1 MIDKEK
7 ILNDLNEYFDYNGKV
22 TVDDQTGKVSVT
34 GCVEL
39 KEDIKHTR
47 LPVQFAVVGGHFF
60 CYNNSLKTLAGAP
73 QRVGGYFSCSKNRL
87 ETLTGAPQRVG
98 GNFYCNKNSL
108 ETLTGA
114 PMSVGGN
121 FYCIINPLE
130 TLTGAPRSVGGSFW
144 CSYKP
149 DLGLLRIILSNC
161 TDISLY
167 DAPDAVTRI
176 IRKYLGKGQNGA
188 LQCAAELIRA
198 GYKEN
203 AKL

>member
-1 MIDKEK
+1 MIDKQK

-22 TVDDQTGKVSVT
+22 TVDNTGKVSVT
-34 GCVEL
+34 GYVDL
-39 KEDIKHTR
+39 RSNIKHTK
-47 LPVQFAVVGGHFF
+47 LPLQFGSVGGYFD
-60 CYNNSLKTLAGAP
+60 CSNNSLQILTGAP

-121 FYCIINPLE
+121 FYCD
-130 TLTGAPRSVGGSFW
+130 
-144 CSYKP
+144 YKS

-198 GYKEN
+198 GYKKN

>member
-39 KEDIKHTR
+39 KTDIKHTR

-73 QRVGGYFSCSKNRL
+73 KSVGGNFSCHKNSL
-87 ETLTGAPQRVG
+87 KTLAGAPQRVAG
-98 GNFYCNKNSL
+98 YFYCGDNSL

-114 PMSVGGN
+114 PHWVGGDFN
-121 FYCIINPLE
+121 CIINPLE

-161 TDISLY
+161 TDFWLKN
-167 DAPDAVTRI
+167 APERVTQI
-176 IRKYLGKGQNGA
+176 IKKYLGKGQSGA

-198 GYKEN
+198 GYKKN
-203 AKL
+203 AAL